1 MHDGGK
7 QFPVSSSR
15 FPVPSSRFVFRFSRS
30 QSHSYNA
37 VILKR
42 PNVLIHFSWLLVLL
56 FPQCVLAQT
65 GTPATTKTVLIVP
78 FDNRSSAP
86 GLEWIS
92 EAFPEVLGERLAAM
106 HLNVISRDDRNY
118 AFDRSGIPTSIHP
131 SRATLY
137 RLGEQIDADYIV
149 MGTYNYDGQTFQCSA
164 DVLDMKRLRLA
175 STGLAS
181 GPLSSLIQVE
191 TGLAWD
197 VLQVISPT
205 SGGTREQFTRNA
217 PAVRLD
223 AFENYIRGVVE
234 TDRTEKIKRLREAV
248 RLNPQYTE
256 AMFALGRSYYDER
269 EYDEAASWLARIP
282 QTDDLAGAANFL
294 LGLSDYY
301 NGDFDKADAAFRFL
315 ESRLPLTEVENNL
328 GVVAARRGRKNA
340 VEYFQKAVQAD
351 PNDADYRFNL
361 ALALYKSGDAAAAAR
376 QLREA
381 VARRPDDV
389 ESRQLLTSIG
399 SGTTPV
405 STNPHLPMERLK
417 ENYDE
422 SSYRQLALEI
432 ENAMERSLAGTDP
445 KTHAQFHVDRAREM
459 LDKGL
464 MEDAGRELRE
474 AVMLDPTNAAAH
486 AGLARIAENKG
497 DTATAR
503 REAETSLQ
511 LSPAAD
517 AYIVLGRLD
526 LRENHLDAAEKNA
539 DHALALEP
547 ANLAA
552 IALKHD
558 VVDKQTRP

>member
-1 MHDGGK
+1 MHDGVKEGYEEN
-7 QFPVSSSR
+7 
-15 FPVPSSRFVFRFSRS
+15 

-56 FPQCVLAQT
+56 VPHFGLSQT
-65 GTPATTKTVLIVP
+65 GTASGIKTVLVVP
-78 FDNRSSAP
+78 FENHSKAP

-92 EAFPEVLGERLAAM
+92 EAFPEVLGERLAAAR
-106 HLNVISRDDRNY
+106 LNVISRDDRNY
-118 AFDRSGIPTSIHP
+118 AFDRFGIPTSIHP

-149 MGTYNYDGQTFQCSA
+149 MGAYNYDGQTFQCSA
-164 DVLDMKRLRLA
+164 EVLDMKHLRLA
-175 STGLAS
+175 NTTPSR
-181 GPLSSLIQVE
+181 GPLTTLIGIE

-197 VLQVISPT
+197 ILQVISP
-205 SGGTREQFTRNA
+205 SAGGTREEFTRNA
-217 PAVRLD
+217 PVVRLD
-223 AFENYIRGVVE
+223 AFEDYIRGVVE
-234 TDRTEKIKRLREAV
+234 TDRTEKIKRLREAI

-256 AMFALGRSYYDER
+256 AIFALGRTYYDDR
-269 EYDEAASWLARIP
+269 EYDAAASWLIRIP
-282 QTDDLAGAANFL
+282 RTDELAGAANFL

-328 GVVAARRGRKNA
+328 GVVAARRGRKSA
-340 VEYFQKAVQAD
+340 VEYFQKAVQTD

-361 ALALYKSGDAAAAAR
+361 ALALYKSGDAAGAAR

-381 VARRPDDV
+381 IAHKPDDV
-389 ESRQLLTSIG
+389 ESRELLSTIG
-399 SGTTPV
+399 SGATPV
-405 STNPHLPMERLK
+405 SINSGRLPMERLK

-432 ENAMERSLAGTDP
+432 ENAMERNLANTDP
-445 KTHAQFHVDRAREM
+445 KTHAQFHVDRGREM
-459 LDKGL
+459 FDKGL
-464 MEDAGRELRE
+464 LEDASREFRE
-474 AVMLDPTNAAAH
+474 AVMRDPTNGLAH
-486 AGLARIAENKG
+486 VGLARIAENKG

-511 LSPAAD
+511 LSPTAS

-547 ANLAA
+547 SNPAA
-552 IALKHD
+552 VALKRD
-558 VVDKQTRP
+558 VVNKLTMP